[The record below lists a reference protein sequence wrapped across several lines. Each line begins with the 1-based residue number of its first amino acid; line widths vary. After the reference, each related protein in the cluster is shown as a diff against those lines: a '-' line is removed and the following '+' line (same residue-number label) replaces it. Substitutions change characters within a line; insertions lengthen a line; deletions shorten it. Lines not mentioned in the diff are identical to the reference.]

1 MIHLYKEIEDEID
14 LESIACNYK
23 VIFDDY
29 LHCLYEG
36 NKLYKETETKIT
48 KLRRKNEKHYH
59 KSIKHQ
65 LFSRLQEIKYY
76 SNVNIL
82 DTRRLVSVN
91 PDCISTVQI
100 LVRDKIYVNVYFR
113 SSDFY
118 NALPVDL
125 EFICSLPFEFIYHLE
140 NFQGTFGYDEV
151 HDEVINKLKNSEV
164 QISLM
169 FGSLHKIKV

>member
-1 MIHLYKEIEDEID
+1 MIGLFEEMENDIE
-14 LESIACNYK
+14 LEAISCNYK
-23 VIFDDY
+23 VKFDDY

-48 KLRRKNEKHYH
+48 KARKKNEKHYH
-59 KSIKHQ
+59 LSIKHQ

-76 SNVNIL
+76 STVNIL
-82 DTRRLVSVN
+82 DTRRLISVN
-91 PDCISTVQI
+91 ADCISAVQI
-100 LVRDKIYVNVYFR
+100 LVRDKIYINAYFR

-125 EFICSLPFEFIYHLE
+125 EFISSLPFELIFHLE
-140 NFQGTFGYDEV
+140 HFQGTFGYDEV
-151 HDEVINKLKNSEV
+151 QDDVLRDLKNKEV

>member
-1 MIHLYKEIEDEID
+1 MIGLYEEMENDIE
-14 LESIACNYK
+14 LEAISCNYK
-23 VIFDDY
+23 AKFDDY

-48 KLRRKNEKHYH
+48 KLRKKNEKHYH

-76 SNVNIL
+76 SSVNIF

-91 PDCISTVQI
+91 SDCISTVQI
-100 LVRDKIYVNVYFR
+100 LVRDKIYINAYFR

-125 EFICSLPFEFIYHLE
+125 EFISTLPFELIYHLE
-140 NFQGTFGYDEV
+140 NFQGTYGYNEINDEV
-151 HDEVINKLKNSEV
+151 LKDLKNKEV

-169 FGSLHKIKV
+169 FGSLHKIKA

>member
-1 MIHLYKEIEDEID
+1 MIGLFEEMENDIE
-14 LESIACNYK
+14 LEAISCNYK
-23 VIFDDY
+23 VKFDDY

-48 KLRRKNEKHYH
+48 KARKKNEKHYH
-59 KSIKHQ
+59 LSIKHQ

-82 DTRRLVSVN
+82 DTRRLISVN
-91 PDCISTVQI
+91 ADCISAVQI

-125 EFICSLPFEFIYHLE
+125 EFISSLPFELIYHLE

-151 HDEVINKLKNSEV
+151 QDDVLRDLKNKEV

>member
-1 MIHLYKEIEDEID
+1 MIGLFEEMENDIE
-14 LESIACNYK
+14 LESISCNYK
-23 VIFDDY
+23 VKFDDY

-36 NKLYKETETKIT
+36 NRLYKETETKIT
-48 KLRRKNEKHYH
+48 KARKKNEKHYH
-59 KSIKHQ
+59 LSIKHQ

-76 SNVNIL
+76 SAVNIL
-82 DTRRLVSVN
+82 DTRRLISVN
-91 PDCISTVQI
+91 ADCISAVQI

-125 EFICSLPFEFIYHLE
+125 EFISSLPFELIYHLE

-151 HDEVINKLKNSEV
+151 QDDVLRDLKNKEV

>member
-1 MIHLYKEIEDEID
+1 MIGLFEEIENDIE
-14 LESIACNYK
+14 LEAISCNYK
-23 VIFDDY
+23 VKFDDY

-48 KLRRKNEKHYH
+48 KARKKNEKHYH
-59 KSIKHQ
+59 LSIKHQ

-82 DTRRLVSVN
+82 DTRRLISVN
-91 PDCISTVQI
+91 ADCISAVQI

-125 EFICSLPFEFIYHLE
+125 EFISSLPFELIYHLE

-151 HDEVINKLKNSEV
+151 QDDVLRDLKNKEV